1 MKASGTA
8 RRREVVQVTRSD
20 AASEAKHAKKGD
32 EALSPPTSAEPHP
45 TTIAPDESLPGRLL
59 FGGDEGQVSL
69 LSDSDIP
76 AVQRQRL
83 AARIARIQ
91 GNRHLR
97 RIVDQVAARER
108 QHGLLSREPGDGP
121 WYTSAPGLA
130 QEQEAD
136 FSPSPQIPPELLRSV
151 DYTTFSDDE
160 LRYRLDG
167 IQQVL
172 QRVQQCSP
180 DTQFL
185 EEQATQITRLLAER
199 QVEARVREG
208 LEGFL
213 ADFSNITVTVR
224 WGEDT
229 GTQSVQH
236 SEEVAVHPP
245 YFMNVMDRG
254 TAHARTVERYD
265 AAMAH
270 RSAADRATRDL
281 LSEISRREGRGGMG
295 AARARVGKS
304 TPEDIQRI
312 LQTALDRNL
321 VQPGAGRDH
330 PDSDDLRNWLIRYG
344 IGVDCSAFVSQA
356 LNRVTEEIRGGP
368 LAPGERLSAGSTG
381 LRGGARGFTWIQD
394 VTQLQP
400 GDTMY
405 IPGHIRIVTGVRRDA
420 DGAVL
425 FTTAESRA
433 GGRADVGPDRA
444 QWRYQNGRL
453 QMRRAPSEAWT
464 VSGERP
470 VFGRYQRLQTAMQ
483 QAVGA
488 APS

>member
-1 MKASGTA
+1 
-8 RRREVVQVTRSD
+8 VTGSNP
-20 AASEAKHAKKGD
+20 ASEAKHAKRG
-32 EALSPPTSAEPHP
+32 EEGRAPPVPAEEER
-45 TTIAPDESLPGRLL
+45 TTPVQDGGLPGHLL
-59 FGGDEGQVSL
+59 FEGQKGQVDL
-69 LSDSDIP
+69 LSNPDIP

-83 AARIARIQ
+83 AARIGRTQ
-91 GNRHLR
+91 GHRHLR
-97 RIVDQVAARER
+97 HIIEEVAQRG
-108 QHGLLSREPGDGP
+108 QGHGALGRWPDAGPSDAGVPAGVPDALQEPEAGF
-121 WYTSAPGLA
+121 APPA
-130 QEQEAD
+130 E
-136 FSPSPQIPPELLRSV
+136 IPPDLLRSV

-160 LRYRLDG
+160 LRYRLDR
-167 IQQVL
+167 IQETLRQ
-172 QRVQQCSP
+172 VQQCSP

-185 EEQATQITRLLAER
+185 EEQATQISRILAER
-199 QVEARVREG
+199 QVEATVREG

-213 ADFSNITVTVR
+213 VNFSHITVTVM

-254 TAHARTVERYD
+254 RAHPRTLERYD

-270 RSAADRATRDL
+270 RRAADRATRDL
-281 LSEISRREGRGGMG
+281 LNEISRREGRGGMG

-304 TPEDIQRI
+304 RPEDIQRI

-321 VQPGAGRDH
+321 VQPGGGRNR
-330 PDSDDLRNWLIRYG
+330 PNSEDLRNWLIRYG

-356 LNRVTEEIRGGP
+356 LNQVTEAIRGGP
-368 LAPGERLSAGSTG
+368 LAASERLNAGSSG
-381 LRGGARGFTWIQD
+381 LRGGARGFTRIQD
-394 VTQLQP
+394 VTQLRP

-405 IPGHIRIVTGVRRDA
+405 IPGHIRIITSVRRTP

-444 QWRYQNGRL
+444 EWRYHNGRL
-453 QMRRAPSEAWT
+453 QMRRSPSEAWT
-464 VSGERP
+464 DSEERP
-470 VFGRYQRLQTAMQ
+470 TFGRYQRLQAAMQ
-483 QAVGA
+483 QAVEG